1 MGVNILL
8 ETVPFVTDLEKHMLH
23 TGCIYGSVSSSDR
36 IQVWYRY
43 VIRVCNRYVVIH
55 TVYRLYLQ
63 VCTVMYNTGIYGT
76 DILYTSVTD
85 VLSYVLYTSCI
96 KHDFT
101 IPVNNT
107 KSSVTICASTDH
119 GELP

>member
-1 MGVNILL
+1 
-8 ETVPFVTDLEKHMLH
+8 MLH

-55 TVYRLYLQ
+55 SVYRLYLQ
-63 VCTVMYNTGIYGT
+63 VLYGDVKYRHGT

-85 VLSYVLYTSCI
+85 VLS
-96 KHDFT
+96 
-101 IPVNNT
+101 
-107 KSSVTICASTDH
+107 
-119 GELP
+119 